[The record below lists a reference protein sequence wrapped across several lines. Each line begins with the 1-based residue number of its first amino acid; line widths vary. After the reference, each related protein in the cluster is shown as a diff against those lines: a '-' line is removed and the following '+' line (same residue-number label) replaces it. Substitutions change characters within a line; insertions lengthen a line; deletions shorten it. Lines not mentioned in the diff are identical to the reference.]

1 MEPDKILE
9 KITPI
14 FQQVFNDD
22 ELEVNMNLSSEDIDE
37 WSSLSQTILL
47 TEIESAF
54 GIRFKLRE
62 AATMNNVKNIVSL
75 IAAKLG

>member
-14 FQQVFNDD
+14 FREVFNDY
-22 ELEVNMNLSSEDIDE
+22 EFEVNMSLSSEDIDE

-47 TEIESAF
+47 AEIESAF
-54 GIRFKLRE
+54 GIKFKLRE
-62 AATMNNVKNIVSL
+62 VATMNNVKNIVSL
-75 IAAKLG
+75 IAAKLC